1 MKINKVDVSKEEG
14 SRVALEIEVPEE
26 VVRQES
32 EKIYSQLEKQAT
44 VPGFRKGK
52 VPRGILET
60 RYEKEVRGELIECLV
75 SQAYQEAISQTN
87 LVPLGQAEVKELK
100 LEKNKPFSFKA
111 FAEVKPEV
119 KLGQYK
125 GLRLEKERVEKVKEK
140 DVHAR
145 LEEIR
150 ERQALF
156 VPLKKESVEKGDFL
170 SIDFKGLVKGIP
182 FAGGSGE
189 NYTLEAGSDSFFG
202 LGSELLGIK
211 VNETKE
217 IKITLPREYP
227 HQELAGQEATFK
239 VTLKEIKEKRLPPL
253 DDEFAKDLGEF
264 STLEELRSRTREDLN
279 RSQERLSQEKLNNY
293 LMDKLI
299 QGNELEVPS
308 ALIEREIEHLI
319 VDLKENLRRE
329 GLTYNRYL
337 NIIKTDEAG
346 LKERYKPLALRRV
359 KSALIL
365 EAIAQ
370 EEKITVTEE
379 ELEER
384 IKELALFSKEE
395 PSKLRER
402 LEKNNLLPGLKAQIK
417 EKKTVEFLLKE
428 SRIKPVKKK
437 GA

>member
-1 MKINKVDVSKEEG
+1 
-14 SRVALEIEVPEE
+14 
-26 VVRQES
+26 
-32 EKIYSQLEKQAT
+32 
-44 VPGFRKGK
+44 
-52 VPRGILET
+52 
-60 RYEKEVRGELIECLV
+60 
-75 SQAYQEAISQTN
+75 
-87 LVPLGQAEVKELK
+87 
-100 LEKNKPFSFKA
+100 
-111 FAEVKPEV
+111 
-119 KLGQYK
+119 
-125 GLRLEKERVEKVKEK
+125 
-140 DVHAR
+140 
-145 LEEIR
+145 
-150 ERQALF
+150 
-156 VPLKKESVEKGDFL
+156 
-170 SIDFKGLVKGIP
+170 
-182 FAGGSGE
+182 
-189 NYTLEAGSDSFFG
+189 
-202 LGSELLGIK
+202 
-211 VNETKE
+211 
-217 IKITLPREYP
+217 
-227 HQELAGQEATFK
+227 
-239 VTLKEIKEKRLPPL
+239 
-253 DDEFAKDLGEF
+253 
-264 STLEELRSRTREDLN
+264 
-279 RSQERLSQEKLNNY
+279 
-293 LMDKLI
+293 MDKLI

-402 LEKNNLLPGLKAQIK
+402 LEKNNLLPGLKVQIK